1 MKSDSIPN
9 SGFTPGDR
17 LSLETEFQHIVRQK
31 RDQSAI
37 APILNKTFL
46 QNRSLKTVLQ
56 QMSRDLI
63 DFLTGQSAM
72 SIRAQQ
78 QPTGELNW
86 IVYDPSTSTRST
98 FLSESEMRIWLENR
112 HRESAI

>member
-9 SGFTPGDR
+9 PGFASGDR

-31 RDQSAI
+31 RDLNAI
-37 APILNKTFL
+37 APALNEAFL
-46 QNRSLKTVLQ
+46 QNRSLKTVLW
-56 QMSRDLI
+56 QMSRGLI
-63 DFLTGQSAM
+63 DFLTGQPAI

-86 IVYDPSTSTRST
+86 IVYDPSTRTCLT